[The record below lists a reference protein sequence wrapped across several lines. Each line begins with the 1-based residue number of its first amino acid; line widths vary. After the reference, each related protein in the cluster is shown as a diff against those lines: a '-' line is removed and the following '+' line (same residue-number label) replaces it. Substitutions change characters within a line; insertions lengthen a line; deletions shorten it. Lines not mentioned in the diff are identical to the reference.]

1 MAKQKGQNLDLQAEG
16 FAILAAITEVQEQ
29 ISCAKQGFSAATDE
43 RLIDSYIHELIALQK
58 RYEFFL
64 HQAKEMGLTAM
75 QKRIG

>member
-1 MAKQKGQNLDLQAEG
+1 MAKHKNEQLALQAEG
-16 FAILAAITEVQEQ
+16 IEILTAIDEIQKQ
-29 ISCAKQGFSAATDE
+29 IANAKQGFATAVDE

-64 HQAKEMGLTAM
+64 GQAKEMGLTAH

>member
-1 MAKQKGQNLDLQAEG
+1 MAKKEKQLALQGEGLEILTAIEEIQK
-16 FAILAAITEVQEQ
+16 Q
-29 ISCAKQGFSAATDE
+29 IACARQGFSTAVDE

-64 HQAKEMGLTAM
+64 GQAKEMGLTAH